1 LEQGVPITQRE
12 KQMSYGVTITVE
24 YKETNPTGTNSKINF
39 YSFHVDTASGVKD
52 LITQTATNANGINA
66 QVKKVE
72 VIKETPDWRTNP
84 YRNLTDGE
92 ILELLLTK

>member
-1 LEQGVPITQRE
+1 
-12 KQMSYGVTITVE
+12 MSYGVTITVK
-24 YKETNPTGTNSKINF
+24 YTETNPTGTNSKINF

-52 LITQTATNANGINA
+52 LITQTASNANGMNA
-66 QVKKVE
+66 KVEKVE
-72 VIKETPDWRTNP
+72 VIEETSDWKNNP